1 MNPPPIGDDAQFEAR
16 LRKAFASDP
25 EPGDG
30 DAFAA
35 RLLSRLP
42 RQRPAQTASEPW
54 PARLAAGMAMGL
66 GAALLAV
73 LPSQQLAPLEQGLAS
88 ACVLALLLW
97 WSLPQSRG
105 SLWH

>member
-1 MNPPPIGDDAQFEAR
+1 MNLPPSDDDARFDAR
-16 LRKAFASDP
+16 LRSAFALDP
-25 EPGDG
+25 LPADG

-35 RLLSRLP
+35 RLLAHLP
-42 RQRPAQTASEPW
+42 RQRPAPTASEPW
-54 PARLAAGMAMGL
+54 PARLAIGMAMGL

-73 LPSQQLAPLEQGLAS
+73 LPSQGLAPLEQGMAS
-88 ACVLALLLW
+88 VCVLALLLW